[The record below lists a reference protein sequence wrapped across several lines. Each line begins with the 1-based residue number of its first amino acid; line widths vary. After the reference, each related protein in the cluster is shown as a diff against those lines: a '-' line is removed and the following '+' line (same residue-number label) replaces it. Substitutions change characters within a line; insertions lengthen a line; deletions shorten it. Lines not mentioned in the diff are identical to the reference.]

1 MGHPELREHWSQVC
15 GWKVFARISDEP
27 ALEPRPGIVLVH
39 GLAVS
44 TRYMMP
50 LARELAPAWKV
61 YAPDLPGYGRSESPR
76 RSLSIQ
82 ALAEV
87 LHLWISSM
95 RLRETILIGNSMG
108 CQIAVE
114 YMLRC
119 RHRVQACVMLGPTM
133 DAYARNTP
141 AQIWRLLR
149 DQFHEPPSLV
159 PLQAFDYL
167 RFGPIRTLTTFYT
180 ALGHDMLGRSAQV
193 KVPTLVMRGAKDAI
207 VSQRWAETVA
217 HSMPGGELVVV
228 SGAGHALNYN
238 SPKAVGNEVERFW
251 ARVSQ
256 RNLRYA

>member
-95 RLRETILIGNSMG
+95 RLRETILIGNSTG

-149 DQFHEPPSLV
+149 DQFHEPPSRLITWV
-159 PLQAFDYL
+159 RADSNVDNLLYGARSRHAGKIRAGKSAHLGNARCEGRD
-167 RFGPIRTLTTFYT
+167 RFS
-180 ALGHDMLGRSAQV
+180 ALGGDCCAFYAWRRTGSSVRCRTRAELQ
-193 KVPTLVMRGAKDAI
+193 LAK
-207 VSQRWAETVA
+207 SRW
-217 HSMPGGELVVV
+217 
-228 SGAGHALNYN
+228 
-238 SPKAVGNEVERFW
+238 
-251 ARVSQ
+251 Q
-256 RNLRYA
+256 